1 VEGDAPDRFDRVVDV
16 VVAGSGGAG
25 LTAATLAA
33 DGGSEVVLLEKAD
46 HLGGTTGVSG
56 GMPWVPGNR
65 HMAEHGVEDSRADAL
80 TYIRRLTLGREPDPT
95 LLEVYVDR
103 AAEMLEYLE
112 THTPL
117 AVTVPPTFND
127 YYADLPGGKE
137 KGRSVEPAPFDARQ
151 ELGALAPMVRTSPH
165 LPWLT
170 MEEGAKFLRGDAP
183 PDVELA
189 GRRQADDVRVLG
201 SALVA
206 SLVKGLCDRGVEV
219 RTGEPVESLLTEG
232 GAVVG
237 VVARQGDVRVRIGAR
252 QGVVLTTGGFE
263 WNRDMV
269 RAFIGMELDPLSPP
283 SNEGDGHRMAME
295 VGARMANMTS
305 FWGQPAV
312 LEPGF
317 SYEGRPIVQMA
328 SYRSAPGV
336 IVVNRHG
343 HRFVNEGV
351 TYQDFPKTLRT
362 FDPVALDYPNDAPL
376 WTIFDQGVKDRTVLL
391 PSVLPGDPSPD
402 WIVSAP
408 TVRGLAEAIAVDP
421 HALEA
426 TVERWNALVAAG
438 SDADHHRGTMRFE
451 AHMTGHP
458 PSPTQ
463 ILAPVAHP
471 PFYAIELRNGTI
483 GTSGGVL
490 VDGDGRVRGYRQ
502 DVIPGLY
509 AAGNAAASIFGP
521 AYPGGGA
528 TLGPALTFGYLAGR
542 HVSARERRRC

>member
-1 VEGDAPDRFDRVVDV
+1 MAGDAGSRFDEVVDV

-25 LTAATLAA
+25 LVAATLAA
-33 DGGSEVVLLEKAD
+33 DGGSEVMVLEKAD
-46 HLGGTTGVSG
+46 RIGGTTAVSG
-56 GMPWVPGNR
+56 GMPWVPGNH
-65 HMAEHGVEDSRADAL
+65 HMAEHGVADSRAEAL
-80 TYIRRLTLGREPDPT
+80 GYIRRLTLGREPDPA

-103 AAEMLEYLE
+103 AAEMLAYLE
-112 THTPL
+112 AHTPL
-117 AVTVPPTFND
+117 AMTLPPTFND

-137 KGRSVEPAPFDARQ
+137 QGRSVEPAPFDARRQ
-151 ELGALAPMVRTSPH
+151 LGELAPMVRTSPH

-170 MEEGAKFLRGDAP
+170 MEEGAKFLRGDEP
-183 PDVELA
+183 PDVALA
-189 GRRQADDVRVLG
+189 GRRQEDDVRVLG

-206 SLVKGLCDRGVEV
+206 ALVKGLRDRDVEI
-219 RTGEPVESLLTEG
+219 RTTAPVESLVCEG
-232 GAVVG
+232 GVVVG
-237 VVARQGDVRVRIGAR
+237 VVARQGDAQVRIGAR

-269 RAFIGMELDPLSPP
+269 QAFIGMELDPLSPP
-283 SNEGDGHRMAME
+283 GNEGDGHRMAME
-295 VGARMANMTS
+295 AGARLANMTA

-317 SYEGRPIVQMA
+317 CYEGRPIVQMA

-351 TYQDFPKTLRT
+351 TYQDFPKVLRT

-376 WTIFDQGVKDRTVLL
+376 WTIFDQDVKDRTVLL
-391 PSVLPGDPSPD
+391 PSVLPGDPAPD
-402 WIVSAP
+402 WIASAS
-408 TVRGLAEAIAVDP
+408 TVQELAEAIAVDP
-421 HALEA
+421 RALEA
-426 TVERWNALVAAG
+426 TVDRWNTLVAAG
-438 SDADHHRGTMRFE
+438 DDVDHHRGTMRFE
-451 AHMTGHP
+451 AHMSGHL
-458 PSPTQ
+458 PSPAQ
-463 ILAPVAHP
+463 ILAPVARP

-483 GTSGGVL
+483 GTSGGIL
-490 VDGDGRVRGYRQ
+490 VDGDGRARGYRQ
-502 DVIPGLY
+502 EVVPGLY

-542 HVSARERRRC
+542 HVSTQERRHR